1 MNNQDGN
8 EKDGAGDGD
17 AGDAE
22 GGDKSPSLDPALDNM
37 FTTLK
42 DL

>member
-37 FTTLK
+37 FTT
-42 DL
+42 